1 MKPKTCAVRFV
12 SPREFERLVKEW
24 FKNAGKEPGPVPVNR
39 VRWPGG
45 TIKRKLKRVLAISTA
60 ATVLCC
66 VLPPTAYAMTV
77 RTDQTIG
84 QFAADQDRA
93 RIHSLLDRAD
103 IREKLQIMGVDARA
117 VKQRVAG
124 LTDSE
129 AHDMARELD
138 TLPAGGS
145 LGSNDLIV
153 VLLVVILVV
162 LLI

>member
-39 VRWPGG
+39 VRRPGG

-60 ATVLCC
+60 AVALCC
-66 VLPPTAYAMTV
+66 VLPPAAHAMMV
-77 RTDQTIG
+77 RTDQAID
-84 QFAADQDRA
+84 QFAAGQDRV
-93 RIHSLLDRAD
+93 RIQSLLDRAD
-103 IREKLQIMGVDARA
+103 IREKLKAMGVDAHA

-124 LTDSE
+124 LTDRE
-129 AHDMARELD
+129 AHDMAQKLD
-138 TLPAGGS
+138 TLPAGGN
-145 LGSNDLIV
+145 LRNNDLIV

-162 LLI
+162 VLI